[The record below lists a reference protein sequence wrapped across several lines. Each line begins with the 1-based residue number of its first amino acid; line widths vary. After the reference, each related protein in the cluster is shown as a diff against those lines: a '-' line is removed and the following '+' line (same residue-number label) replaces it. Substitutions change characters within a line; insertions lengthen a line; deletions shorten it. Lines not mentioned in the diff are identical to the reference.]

1 MVSFFLFCIVM
12 MNITEIHVHFP
23 SKTVGEEFISSRN
36 VMEILREDGSG
47 YRFNLTLYVGGKEV
61 SGFIAFN
68 PVSKRP
74 QRLVIDGEEV
84 KL

>member
-12 MNITEIHVHFP
+12 MNLHELTMHFP
-23 SKTVGEEFISSRN
+23 SKTVGEEFITSRN
-36 VMEILREDGSG
+36 LLEVVQEDGSG
-47 YRFNLTLYVGGKEV
+47 CTFNLTLYVGGEKK

-68 PVSKRP
+68 PVTKKP
-74 QRLVIDGEEV
+74 ERLVINGEEV